1 MTKQIAWSWTRL
13 NDFETCPRMFQGKY
27 ITKDFPK
34 PDFDQLHFIK
44 GRAIHKAIED
54 FLKEGVE
61 IPFPIVSGVN
71 VFHVKLDFLK
81 PLFDKL
87 AHVDTRLVEENIC
100 FAFDL
105 SKRSWFAK
113 DAWCRV
119 IFDCLVIVGDFAL
132 IIDWKSGKVKR
143 HSDQL
148 KLFAAAAMTLFPKVN
163 RVMTAYVWCE
173 HPTASPTFSEY
184 TRADQ
189 DALWLEFGDRAELI
203 QMASESGNWPA
214 KKNNFCKFCDAL
226 PSQCEFKQC
235 D

>member
-1 MTKQIAWSWTRL
+1 MSKTIAWSWTRL

-34 PDFDQLHFIK
+34 PDFDQPHFIK

-54 FLKEGVE
+54 YLKDGVV
-61 IPFPIVSGVN
+61 IPYPIVAGDEKFFVN
-71 VFHVKLDFLK
+71 LDFLA
-81 PLFDKL
+81 PLFDKMSR
-87 AHVDTRLVEENIC
+87 ADSMTVEENIC

-105 SKRSWFAK
+105 TKRSWFAK

-119 IFDCLVIVGDFAL
+119 IFDALVIVDDFAL

-163 RVMTAYVWCE
+163 RVMTAYIWCE
-173 HPTASPTFSEY
+173 HPKSKPTFSEY
-184 TRADQ
+184 TRAEHD
-189 DALWLEFGDRAELI
+189 DLWMEFGDRAELI
-203 QMASESGNWPA
+203 QMASESGNWPS
-214 KKNNFCKFCDAL
+214 KENNFCRFCDAL
-226 PSQCEFKQC
+226 PSQCEFKQG